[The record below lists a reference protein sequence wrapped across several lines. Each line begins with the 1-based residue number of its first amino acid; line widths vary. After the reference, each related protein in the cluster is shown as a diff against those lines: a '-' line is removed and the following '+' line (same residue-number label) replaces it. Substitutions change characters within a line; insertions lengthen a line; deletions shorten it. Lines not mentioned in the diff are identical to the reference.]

1 LLSGAAVPPGGMG
14 AYLEARQRR
23 GAECPWRK
31 AETPYD
37 LPRAHDAAEA
47 RDYAVM
53 LVPNFFVG

>member
-1 LLSGAAVPPGGMG
+1 MG

-37 LPRAHDAAEA
+37 LPRAHGAAEA